1 MVVNIYRILNEKLHV
16 NREAAPDDSFQFL
29 YGSTPSSL
37 DAVFFGHIARIMCYS
52 AHLRNY
58 LFNYPNL
65 VDYYDGIMK
74 RYFAPSLGVP
84 TSENALIRAYGMHIA
99 CVAPADPS
107 KILPYANEDIRN
119 RVEEEDDIKIE
130 TAPVNTET
138 ASVEEK
144 LEMRKSILQF
154 VIGGVSALTLIIL
167 MQMEGSF
174 VCY

>member
-1 MVVNIYRILNEKLHV
+1 MTPFSSSTVPRISDIFV
-16 NREAAPDDSFQFL
+16 SIR
-29 YGSTPSSL
+29 PSSL

-84 TSENALIRAYGMHIA
+84 TSETALIVETIGKIDCSRAYGMHIA

-107 KILPYANEDIRN
+107 KILPYANEG
-119 RVEEEDDIKIE
+119 
-130 TAPVNTET
+130 TC
-138 ASVEEK
+138 
-144 LEMRKSILQF
+144 
-154 VIGGVSALTLIIL
+154 
-167 MQMEGSF
+167 GS
-174 VCY
+174 